1 MDTLTLIR
9 ELDAQG
15 VTGRER
21 RRRLEAHKQQW
32 QQAEA
37 QERAQLAQRYE
48 LEKAWAAQ
56 QAQRVRIPEKVIQE
70 HTDDPVTAQLRRYL
84 AGLALPGGGEGVN
97 VS

>member
-21 RRRLEAHKQQW
+21 IRRLEEHRQQW

-37 QERAQLAQRYE
+37 QQRAALEQRY
-48 LEKAWAAQ
+48 AALQ
-56 QAQRVRIPEKVIQE
+56 AQAAQRVRIPEEVIQA
-70 HTDDPVTAQLRRYL
+70 HTDDPVTAQLRKL
-84 AGLALPGGGEGVN
+84 VKGLALPKGAKG
-97 VS
+97 